1 MSFDPSVLELQAT
14 AAAEIQ
20 AYLVAGSKQPWRDLQ
35 RPRAALQRLEPVAGG
50 GCTNADCHEAAVGF
64 GNRRLPEWRLYEVLR
79 SQDLRDPD
87 GAAPPIASPSPGL
100 VVPN

>member
-1 MSFDPSVLELQAT
+1 MSAPSL
-14 AAAEIQ
+14 
-20 AYLVAGSKQPWRDLQ
+20 K
-35 RPRAALQRLEPVAGG
+35 RALTSGEASVQRLEPVAGG

-87 GAAPPIASPSPGL
+87 GAAPPTASPSPGL